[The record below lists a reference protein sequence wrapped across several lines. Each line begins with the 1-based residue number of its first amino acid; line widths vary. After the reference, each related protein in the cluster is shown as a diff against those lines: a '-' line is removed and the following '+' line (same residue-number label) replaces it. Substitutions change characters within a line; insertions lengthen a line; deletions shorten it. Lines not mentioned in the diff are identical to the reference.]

1 MCNRIKDDV
10 RWYRDNSKNPWDIFR
25 KSIHTR
31 LVEDK
36 ADIKLFL
43 NAWKAGMLGKSSDEK
58 ADGTTNK
65 KIKWKKYYKKAEK
78 KGIKKTS
85 KNQMG
90 MLDNV
95 YNKKYKKL
103 VDHNIRWKPTY
114 TEKSVEGKDFACFK
128 SAKRKI
134 YRLWWFFSLLTVCIM
149 TISDGLRKSEM
160 QFIIK
165 SEK

>member
-1 MCNRIKDDV
+1 M
-10 RWYRDNSKNPWDIFR
+10 
-25 KSIHTR
+25 
-31 LVEDK
+31 
-36 ADIKLFL
+36 
-43 NAWKAGMLGKSSDEK
+43 
-58 ADGTTNK
+58 
-65 KIKWKKYYKKAEK
+65 KKYYKKAEK

-103 VDHNIRWKPTY
+103 VDQNIRWKPTY
-114 TEKSVEGKDFACFK
+114 TENSVEGKDLACLLQICK
-128 SAKRKI
+128 EEN
-134 YRLWWFFSLLTVCIM
+134 LQVMVVFSLLTVCIM

>member
-1 MCNRIKDDV
+1 
-10 RWYRDNSKNPWDIFR
+10 
-25 KSIHTR
+25 
-31 LVEDK
+31 
-36 ADIKLFL
+36 
-43 NAWKAGMLGKSSDEK
+43 MLGKSSDEK

-103 VDHNIRWKPTY
+103 VDFPLCRFEAGKPNPFLQRSFLC
-114 TEKSVEGKDFACFK
+114 K
-128 SAKRKI
+128 
-134 YRLWWFFSLLTVCIM
+134 
-149 TISDGLRKSEM
+149 
-160 QFIIK
+160 
-165 SEK
+165 

>member
-1 MCNRIKDDV
+1 
-10 RWYRDNSKNPWDIFR
+10 
-25 KSIHTR
+25 
-31 LVEDK
+31 
-36 ADIKLFL
+36 
-43 NAWKAGMLGKSSDEK
+43 MLGKSSDEK

-103 VDHNIRWKPTY
+103 VDQNIRWKPTY
-114 TEKSVEGKDFACFK
+114 TEKSVGRKGFGLPASNLQRGKSTGYGGS
-128 SAKRKI
+128 SA
-134 YRLWWFFSLLTVCIM
+134 FLTVCIM

>member
-1 MCNRIKDDV
+1 MHGRQVCWVKV
-10 RWYRDNSKNPWDIFR
+10 V
-25 KSIHTR
+25 T
-31 LVEDK
+31 
-36 ADIKLFL
+36 
-43 NAWKAGMLGKSSDEK
+43 EK
-58 ADGTTNK
+58 ADGITNK

-103 VDHNIRWKPTY
+103 VDQNIRWKPTY
-114 TEKSVEGKDFACFK
+114 TEKSVEGKDLAC
-128 SAKRKI
+128 
-134 YRLWWFFSLLTVCIM
+134 LLQICKEENLQVMVVLQPFNGLYNDYIRWP
-149 TISDGLRKSEM
+149 LRKSRM